1 MINAFAD
8 AAQLFADRGVHKDVA
23 VLFQADPLSA
33 EIGLRDNLF
42 HLGRSTLSGVIE
54 SFDFGPSVEV
64 EGKKYTKTE
73 PTTGHAI
80 TTLGSVKYQRLRYRA
95 TNRQGES
102 FIPAEHLLYSSRTSA
117 WIDRRQPDAG
127 GSRFVNGAPQQ
138 PDRT

>member
-1 MINAFAD
+1 MQDINPQGFSNPVLSAATSGDVEAARQNMINAFAD

-42 HLGRSTLSGVIE
+42 HLGRSTLSGAIE

-64 EGKKYTKTE
+64 EGKKYTKAE

-80 TTLGSVKYQRLRYRA
+80 GSDSHMAHFFLSETFVPYRGLVPGLR
-95 TNRQGES
+95 
-102 FIPAEHLLYSSRTSA
+102 P
-117 WIDRRQPDAG
+117 
-127 GSRFVNGAPQQ
+127 
-138 PDRT
+138 